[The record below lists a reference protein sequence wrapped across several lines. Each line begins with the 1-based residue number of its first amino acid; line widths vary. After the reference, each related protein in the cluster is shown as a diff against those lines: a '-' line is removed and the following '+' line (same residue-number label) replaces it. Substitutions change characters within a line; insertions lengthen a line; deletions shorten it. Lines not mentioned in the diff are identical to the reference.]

1 MNYEDIRCIVAHAA
15 SECKVIREGFNED
28 GWDTF
33 VYPEANPTK
42 IAMIKYVKDVSK
54 DKNTNIGEKYKFT
67 FDLKKIKNPYAR
79 KAFSKMFQDKN
90 CNEKDLTI
98 NFYFVYGDIQ
108 ENINYRCFNADE
120 MCSLFQNRNDI
131 CDDNAVG
138 SYYIVVDTHGKISFR
153 APYASNNN
161 KFPESNN
168 CQLNIA
174 NNLQLCRNYTLD
186 DWQRL
191 FNRSFEKKWKYS
203 LNEIVEE
210 CKKCEAEKN
219 KSACKQCYYEN
230 KFKDILPQNNFQ
242 ERFFTEPRKC
252 VYCGIKEEQLK
263 DLCKQTKRSGR
274 GDRLEYDRINDE
286 KDYAI
291 DNVVLACYWCNNAK
305 SDEYSPAEFKEIAR
319 GINRVWNHRFGILRP
334 EEKVEFPEYS
344 DIWNNHFNY
353 NKKDVDCSI
362 NFKPYNKEDIST
374 ENEENY
380 DPDSQEED

>member
-1 MNYEDIRCIVAHAA
+1 
-15 SECKVIREGFNED
+15 
-28 GWDTF
+28 
-33 VYPEANPTK
+33 
-42 IAMIKYVKDVSK
+42 
-54 DKNTNIGEKYKFT
+54 
-67 FDLKKIKNPYAR
+67 
-79 KAFSKMFQDKN
+79 
-90 CNEKDLTI
+90 
-98 NFYFVYGDIQ
+98 
-108 ENINYRCFNADE
+108 
-120 MCSLFQNRNDI
+120 MCSLFQSRNDI

-138 SYYIVVDTHGKISFR
+138 SYYIVVNIDGEISFC
-153 APYASNNN
+153 APYANN
-161 KFPESNN
+161 KELPKRKD
-168 CQLNIA
+168 CKLNIA
-174 NNLQLCRNYTLD
+174 NNFQLCRNYTLD

-230 KFKDILPQNNFQ
+230 KFKDILPQNNFK

-319 GINRVWNHRFGILRP
+319 GINRVWNHRFGILRL

-353 NKKDVDCSI
+353 NKKDVDCLI
-362 NFKPYNKEDIST
+362 KFKLCNKEDISI